1 MAQRCQGRARGSD
14 ARRVTSTLRLVYADI
29 GGPGDGRDP
38 GSEPDPD
45 HDPVWPFGD
54 PVATALLGLLEVE
67 LRRRGRRWRILSRD
81 RLEIAPPG
89 GPWPGEHVDLRPLRG
104 RMERCAKADW
114 PELVEQYVAELNAA
128 TAAWLHARG
137 PLRSRILPAESA
149 TAHAPG
155 TLWRTVADGLVE
167 AVVTEAAHSEQPST
181 PWHGPDSGTG
191 AGAPPLAGSVAAP
204 PRPRSGGELLT
215 AEDAVAWG
223 VEHDAVFETAR
234 GNVRAAGP
242 LDAERFALDGTPLIA
257 LFGPTH
263 YAATHVLWLDDYLAG
278 IGGWTEANGALV
290 VLPHRHLLAVHP
302 IESAAVVP
310 AAGTLLHFAAQQ
322 FETCPGPISD
332 QLYWWQDGTLS
343 RLPSDSV
350 GETLQLF
357 PTERF
362 AALLDRLRA
371 A

>member
-1 MAQRCQGRARGSD
+1 M
-14 ARRVTSTLRLVYADI
+14 YADI

-81 RLEIAPPG
+81 RLEIAASG
-89 GPWPGEHVDLRPLRG
+89 GPWPGEYVDLRPLRE

-128 TAAWLHARG
+128 TVAWLRARG

-149 TAHAPG
+149 AAHAPG
-155 TLWRTVADGLVE
+155 TLWRAVADGLVE
-167 AVVTEAAHSEQPST
+167 TVVTEDGAAAWPGEGGEADPAALVST
-181 PWHGPDSGTG
+181 ATM
-191 AGAPPLAGSVAAP
+191 P

-215 AEDAVAWG
+215 AEDAVDWG
-223 VEHDAVFETAR
+223 VEHDTVFEAAR
-234 GNVRAAGP
+234 GNVRSAGP
-242 LDAERFALDGTPLIA
+242 LDAERFALDGTQLIA

-263 YAATHVLWLDDYLAG
+263 YAATHVLWLDDYLDG
-278 IGGWTEANGALV
+278 LGGWIAANGALV

-343 RLPSDSV
+343 RLPSDCV

>member
-1 MAQRCQGRARGSD
+1 
-14 ARRVTSTLRLVYADI
+14 VYADF

-38 GSEPDPD
+38 GDEADPD

-81 RLEIAPPG
+81 RLEIAPAG
-89 GPWPGEHVDLRPLRG
+89 GPWPGECVDLRPLRG

-114 PELVEQYVAELNAA
+114 PELVEQYVGDLDSA
-128 TAAWLHARG
+128 TPAWLHARG
-137 PLRSRILPAESA
+137 PLRSRILPADSA
-149 TAHAPG
+149 AGHAPG
-155 TLWRTVADGLVE
+155 TLWRAVADGLVE
-167 AVVTEAAHSEQPST
+167 AVVTEDGGAA
-181 PWHGPDSGTG
+181 WHGSAEPGG
-191 AGAPPLAGSVAAP
+191 PPTMP

-215 AEDAVAWG
+215 AEDAVEWG
-223 VEHDAVFETAR
+223 VAHDAVFEAAR

-242 LDAERFALDGTPLIA
+242 LDAERFALDGTQLVA

-278 IGGWTEANGALV
+278 IGGWTEDNGALV